1 LARSIE
7 SLLIQGPAGRLE
19 ARLEEPEDQEP
30 REIALV
36 CHPHPQHGG
45 TMLNKVVHRLARG
58 LRRTGSATLRFN
70 FRGVNLSEGAYDHG
84 QGELADAQAA
94 LEFLRGRYPA
104 LPFTVAGFSF
114 GSVVALKLGCL
125 LPDAARAIAVGF
137 PLAMKTPELS
147 GRCVVPRYF
156 VQSTND
162 EFGPRAEFET
172 FYESL
177 PGEKRVMWVSAS
189 DHFFSDALGLFEE
202 TVTRL

>member
-7 SLLIQGPAGRLE
+7 SLFIQGPAGRLE
-19 ARLEEPEDQEP
+19 ARLEEPETREP
-30 REIALV
+30 REVALV

-58 LRRTGSATLRFN
+58 LRRTGSVTLRFN

-84 QGELADAQAA
+84 RGELADAQAA

-104 LPFTVAGFSF
+104 LPFSVAGFSF
-114 GSVVALKLGCL
+114 GSNVALKLRCL
-125 LPDAARAIAVGF
+125 RPEATRAIAVGF
-137 PLAMKTPELS
+137 PVSMGTPELS
-147 GRCVVPRYF
+147 NRCPVPRYF

-162 EFGPRAEFET
+162 QFSPRAEFET

-177 PGEKRVMWVSAS
+177 PGEKRLMWVSAA